1 MVISAAS
8 DAVKCRMFPATFK
21 GTAMAWFT
29 TLPRGS
35 ITNFRDFSSKFLVQ
49 FSASKTKQVTIE
61 DLYNVRQSE
70 GETLKQ
76 YVKRFSA
83 ASVKIEESEPN
94 ACARAFK
101 NGLQPGKLDSKLSRK
116 PARSMAEIQARANTY
131 ILDEEDDAF
140 KRRRTKVEKDG
151 DQRDA
156 SPEDKPS
163 KEKAEGSKRRDRKV
177 RTSEKVPREPLY
189 PKKENF
195 ERRRPWHQA
204 DSRRREESGK
214 ILSAHLTELLREVKA
229 THAVEE
235 GKKEAGSPRATLDK
249 TKWCGYHRSA
259 GHDTGDCFTLK
270 NEIERLIRAGRS
282 QLGDRGDRWSG
293 ERQRG
298 NQYYGSHQQDDRRRE
313 DRRRTPSA
321 DKKETLATRKKG
333 AEETFNKDLEPPVG
347 TINTIASGFG
357 GGGETTSTRRR
368 HVRAVTSVQQYE
380 IPFGF
385 QHPDIVISSADF
397 EGIKTHKDDPVVVM
411 IRINSFNVRRVLLDQ
426 GSSADIIYG
435 DAFDQ
440 LGLTDKDLM
449 PYTGTLVGFSGEQV
463 WVRGYIDLDTIF
475 GVDENVKLFRVR
487 YLVLQVVASYNV
499 IIGRN
504 TLNRLCAVIS
514 TAHLAVKYPLMCG
527 RVGKIVVDQRKA
539 RECYNN
545 CLSMYGKKKA
555 GEGHKCHEVEI
566 LGDKQDGLSG
576 QK

>member
-1 MVISAAS
+1 
-8 DAVKCRMFPATFK
+8 
-21 GTAMAWFT
+21 MAWFT

-61 DLYNVRQSE
+61 DLYNVCQSE

-83 ASVKIEESEPN
+83 ASVKIEESEPH

-101 NGLQPGKLDSKLSRK
+101 NGLQPGNLNSKLSRK
-116 PARSMAEIQARANTY
+116 PARSMAEIRARANTY

-140 KRRRTKVEKDG
+140 KRRRAKKEKDG
-151 DQRDA
+151 EQRDA
-156 SPEDKPS
+156 SPEGKQS
-163 KEKAEGSKRRDRKV
+163 KERGEGSKRRDRKV
-177 RTSEKVPREPLY
+177 RTGEKAVRGPLY
-189 PKKENF
+189 PKRENF
-195 ERRRPWHQA
+195 ERRRPWHKA

-214 ILSAHLTELLREVKA
+214 SLNAHLTELLREVKA
-229 THAVEE
+229 NHAVEE
-235 GKKEAGSPRATLDK
+235 GEKEIDLPRAALDK
-249 TKWCGYHRSA
+249 TKWCEYHRSA

-270 NEIERLIRAGRS
+270 NEIERLIRVGRL
-282 QLGDRGDRWSG
+282 QMNDRGDRWNG
-293 ERQRG
+293 ERQQG
-298 NQYYGSHQQDDRRRE
+298 NWYKGGRQQDDRRRD
-313 DRRRTPSA
+313 DRRRTPTA
-321 DKKETLATRKKG
+321 DKKETLATRKKE
-333 AEETFNKDLEPPVG
+333 AEKTFNKDLEPPVG
-347 TINTIASGFG
+347 TINTIAGGFG
-357 GGGETTSTRRR
+357 GGGDTALARRR
-368 HVRAVTSVQQYE
+368 HVRAVTSVQQYKT
-380 IPFGF
+380 PFGF
-385 QHPDIVISSADF
+385 QHPDIVISSTNF
-397 EGIKTHKDDPVVVM
+397 KGIKTHKDDPVVVM
-411 IRINSFNVRRVLLDQ
+411 IRIKSFNVRRVLLDQ

-440 LGLTDKDLM
+440 LGLTDKDFM

-475 GVDENVKLFRVR
+475 GFDENAKLLRVR

-527 RVGKIVVDQRKA
+527 RVGKIVVDQRRG

-545 CLSMYGKKKA
+545 CLSLYGKKGA
-555 GEGHKCHEVEI
+555 GEGHKCHEVEVIQGNQDRPVTSTSGSKDEVMGVI
-566 LGDKQDGLSG
+566 L
-576 QK
+576 